1 MGKLAWKILGTGG
14 PILAGIVATKLVNIV
29 WAKAGQDEINPK
41 NPDAPVVK
49 ALAYAAA
56 MGLAVGA
63 ARTLARPP
71 RKPSIRPTPSPARGV
86 IATFSGPCGILP
98 TNCSM
103 RLRLWSASLMRT
115 RTRAST
121 SPFWRRAT
129 FGAKRS

>member
-63 ARTLARPP
+63 ARTLTE
-71 RKPSIRPTPSPARGV
+71 RKAAAYYRNSAGH
-86 IATFSGPCGILP
+86 LP
-98 TNCSM
+98 KEIKVEPVS
-103 RLRLWSASLMRT
+103 
-115 RTRAST
+115 
-121 SPFWRRAT
+121 
-129 FGAKRS
+129 

>member
-41 NPDAPVVK
+41 NPDAPAVK

-63 ARTLARPP
+63 ARTLTERQAAQYYR
-71 RKPSIRPTPSPARGV
+71 RSAGH
-86 IATFSGPCGILP
+86 LP
-98 TNCSM
+98 TEIKTQPIS
-103 RLRLWSASLMRT
+103 
-115 RTRAST
+115 
-121 SPFWRRAT
+121 
-129 FGAKRS
+129 